1 MKKITIAILLL
12 CGLLMGNAALAHDW
26 FNHWDHNHDGR
37 WDRHEFYAA
46 QGDWGHHHGGYPY
59 SGWGPAFG
67 RYDHDHNHYWD
78 RHEPWRYH
86 HW

>member
-1 MKKITIAILLL
+1 MKKITVAMLLL
-12 CGLLMGNAALAHDW
+12 CGMLIGNAAIAGDW
-26 FNHWDHNHDGR
+26 FNRWDHNHDGR

-46 QGDWGHHHGGYPY
+46 QRAWSRNHAGYPY
-59 SGWGPAFG
+59 AGWGPAFG

-78 RHEPWRYH
+78 RHEAWRYH